1 MSSQN
6 NPSVS
11 PIIELTETNPAVLGS
26 IPHLSKMV
34 MNLVINAYDALPH
47 GGRLVIKTECQNID
61 RLAGG
66 YDNIDAGK
74 YAILTVSDTGIGID
88 PKDVKR
94 IFEPFYTRK
103 QLGRSGSGLGLSII
117 YGVIKD
123 HNGYI
128 DVKTEVNN
136 GSEFVVYLPVLEH
149 APDPKKSPAIDI
161 HGSETI
167 LVVDDIAEQRE
178 LASVI
183 LTSLGYQVFVAAS
196 GREAVDF
203 IKNHPVD
210 LVVLDMI
217 MDGDYDGL
225 DTFKEIIKIYPNQKA
240 IITSGYS
247 ETERVKAAE
256 RLGVGKYIKK
266 PYTLQKLGR
275 VIREVLDSR

>member
-103 QLGRSGSGLGLSII
+103 QLGRSGNGLGLSII